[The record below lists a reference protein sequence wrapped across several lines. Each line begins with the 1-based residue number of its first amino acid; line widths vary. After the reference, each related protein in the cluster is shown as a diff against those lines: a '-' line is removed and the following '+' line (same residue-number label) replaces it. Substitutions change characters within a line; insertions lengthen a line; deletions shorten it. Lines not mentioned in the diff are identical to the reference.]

1 MQTTAIRSR
10 PKAIA
15 CWRNR
20 FQSRPDDP
28 RKPIDRSAGGGGRR
42 SRGRARRHPWDR
54 HRHSWRIVLVAQ
66 IRGEELPI
74 HQSLPASEA
83 HIARRFGVKL
93 QRFERTQIAMT
104 DKPPE
109 ADPAAYRQR
118 APLRRGERLRRRAA
132 WMYYVEE
139 MTQSA
144 VAEALGVGRVTV
156 VRMLA
161 EARALGE
168 VRIALARGAADL
180 AGLEIALA
188 KALGVGE
195 AIVAPL
201 SAPDADPTAPIGAA
215 LGAVISELV
224 ADDMKIGLGWGLTL
238 RQALDH
244 LSERA
249 AKAVTVVSLVGGVT
263 HVGSINP
270 AEFAWEFARAYNA
283 DCYLIPAPALVDSAD
298 DAAGLDRTLRPR
310 RSLRI
315 RPPPRRGRV
324 RRRRARRR
332 FDGRPLRP
340 YRRGRAP
347 SPARIRRG
355 RRGAL
360 LRLFGRRA
368 ADRPPDQRARD
379 VGAAGDGRR
388 RADPGDGG
396 GRRRQDR
403 SAARRR
409 AAAEADDAGDRRNDR
424 ADAARRP
431 TRAQS
436 AR

>member
-1 MQTTAIRSR
+1 MT
-10 PKAIA
+10 
-15 CWRNR
+15 
-20 FQSRPDDP
+20 
-28 RKPIDRSAGGGGRR
+28 RKP
-42 SRGRARRHPWDR
+42 
-54 HRHSWRIVLVAQ
+54 L
-66 IRGEELPI
+66 
-74 HQSLPASEA
+74 
-83 HIARRFGVKL
+83 
-93 QRFERTQIAMT
+93 
-104 DKPPE
+104 E

-168 VRIALARGAADL
+168 VRIALARGVADL

-201 SAPDADPTAPIGAA
+201 STPGADPTAPIGAA

-283 DCYLIPAPALVDSAD
+283 DCYLIPAPALVDSGETRQALIERCGLAEVYEFARRLDAVVFGVGALDAD
-298 DAAGLDRTLRPR
+298 STVVRFGLVGEAERRRLREYGAVGEALCYVYSAEGRLIDHPINARVMSAPLEAVVAAPIRVMAGGGAGKIDALRGAARLLKPTILVTDETTARTL
-310 RSLRI
+310 
-315 RPPPRRGRV
+315 V
-324 RRRRARRR
+324 A
-332 FDGRPLRP
+332 
-340 YRRGRAP
+340 
-347 SPARIRRG
+347 
-355 RRGAL
+355 
-360 LRLFGRRA
+360 
-368 ADRPPDQRARD
+368 
-379 VGAAGDGRR
+379 
-388 RADPGDGG
+388 ADPG
-396 GRRRQDR
+396 
-403 SAARRR
+403 A
-409 AAAEADDAGDRRNDR
+409 
-424 ADAARRP
+424 
-431 TRAQS
+431 S

>member
-1 MQTTAIRSR
+1 MT
-10 PKAIA
+10 
-15 CWRNR
+15 
-20 FQSRPDDP
+20 
-28 RKPIDRSAGGGGRR
+28 RKPAD
-42 SRGRARRHPWDR
+42 
-54 HRHSWRIVLVAQ
+54 V
-66 IRGEELPI
+66 
-74 HQSLPASEA
+74 
-83 HIARRFGVKL
+83 
-93 QRFERTQIAMT
+93 
-104 DKPPE
+104 
-109 ADPAAYRQR
+109 DPAAYRQR

-168 VRIALARGAADL
+168 VRIALARSAADL

-188 KALGVGE
+188 KALGIGE

-283 DCYLIPAPALVDSAD
+283 DCYLIPAPALVDSVETRRALIERCGLAEVYAFARRLD
-298 DAAGLDRTLRPR
+298 AVVFGVGTLDANSTVVRFGLIGDAERRRLREYGAVGEALCYVYSAEGRLIDHPINARVMSAPLETVAAAPIRVMAAGGADKIEAL
-310 RSLRI
+310 
-315 RPPPRRGRV
+315 
-324 RRRRARRR
+324 
-332 FDGRPLRP
+332 
-340 YRRGRAP
+340 
-347 SPARIRRG
+347 
-355 RRGAL
+355 RGAARL
-360 LRLFGRRA
+360 LKPTTLVTDEATARKLVA
-368 ADRPPDQRARD
+368 TDQGEEPR
-379 VGAAGDGRR
+379 
-388 RADPGDGG
+388 
-396 GRRRQDR
+396 
-403 SAARRR
+403 
-409 AAAEADDAGDRRNDR
+409 
-424 ADAARRP
+424 
-431 TRAQS
+431 
-436 AR
+436 

>member
-1 MQTTAIRSR
+1 
-10 PKAIA
+10 
-15 CWRNR
+15 
-20 FQSRPDDP
+20 
-28 RKPIDRSAGGGGRR
+28 
-42 SRGRARRHPWDR
+42 
-54 HRHSWRIVLVAQ
+54 
-66 IRGEELPI
+66 
-74 HQSLPASEA
+74 
-83 HIARRFGVKL
+83 
-93 QRFERTQIAMT
+93 
-104 DKPPE
+104 
-109 ADPAAYRQR
+109 
-118 APLRRGERLRRRAA
+118 
-132 WMYYVEE
+132 MYYVEE

-283 DCYLIPAPALVDSAD
+283 DCYLIPAPALVDSAE
-298 DAAGLDRTLRPR
+298 T
-310 RSLRI
+310 
-315 RPPPRRGRV
+315 
-324 RRRRARRR
+324 RRALIERCGLAEVYEFARRLDAVVFGVGALDAE
-332 FDGRPLRP
+332 FDRRPLRP

-360 LRLFGRRA
+360 LRLFGRGA
-368 ADRPPDQRARD
+368 ADRPPDQRARH

-388 RADPGDGG
+388 RANPGDGG
-396 GRRRQDR
+396 GRRRQNR
-403 SAARRR
+403 SVAGRCAAV
-409 AAAEADDAGDRRNDR
+409 EADDAGDRRNDR
-424 ADAARRP
+424 RGRWWPP
-431 TRAQS
+431 TRGEEP
-436 AR
+436 R